1 MTLPSPGGS
10 AVSAAD
16 KREEGELGDRGESH
30 AHVEPA
36 SPSRSQRWR
45 DMARKR
51 VSKRGDGGREAR
63 GVGVYGVDPD
73 IKDIKAFI
81 HVFRHGVQVQQRACG
96 GVFLVCLSV
105 RANIQTLT
113 YTCAYIFI
121 YNTGCQLLGVRGH
134 QAGRPPGDGA

>member
-16 KREEGELGDRGESH
+16 KRGEGELGDRGESR

-36 SPSRSQRWR
+36 APSRSQRWR

-96 GVFLVCLSV
+96 GVFWHVCACV
-105 RANIQTLT
+105 QKYKR
-113 YTCAYIFI
+113 
-121 YNTGCQLLGVRGH
+121 
-134 QAGRPPGDGA
+134 